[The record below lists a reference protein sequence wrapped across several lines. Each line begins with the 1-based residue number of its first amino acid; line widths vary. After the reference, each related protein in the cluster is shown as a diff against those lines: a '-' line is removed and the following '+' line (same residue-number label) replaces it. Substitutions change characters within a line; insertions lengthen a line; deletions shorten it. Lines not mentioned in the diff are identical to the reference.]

1 MTQPAK
7 LGEMTELGFEH
18 PDFFIPMD
26 DKAKE
31 EVERFLRSAMGQ
43 GMALAELTCNLLSGS
58 RLPDSALLKLAQT
71 QLDVIEVV
79 LIGLP
84 QGHRLRPMVQKL
96 FEDAQEKL
104 GPAIQ
109 CATARCI
116 ARGLQ

>member
-7 LGEMTELGFEH
+7 LGKMTELGFEH

-43 GMALAELTCNLLSGS
+43 GMALAELTCPLLSGS
-58 RLPDSALLKLAQT
+58 RLPDSALVKLAQT

-79 LIGLP
+79 LIGLTH
-84 QGHRLRPMVQKL
+84 GRRLRQMVQKL
-96 FEDAQEKL
+96 IGDAQAKL
-104 GPAIQ
+104 ELAVQ
-109 CATARCI
+109 CATARSI
-116 ARGLQ
+116 